1 MIYFC
6 DRWAPELKYVVKIIR
21 FMSWPSVPIKQL
33 TTGTMDCEIQRASE
47 DKLVV
52 SSIFGQKK
60 AAFIDH
66 IWRRLDLLRCIQTLE
81 DTVPKF
87 KSSIYTNR
95 RKGKR
100 SDVSWKIL
108 LNIYT
113 VSKPDNITLLSLSSP
128 PRLHW
133 TNTVESKAFK
143 SAFDAALHVFHR

>member
-1 MIYFC
+1 M
-6 DRWAPELKYVVKIIR
+6 
-21 FMSWPSVPIKQL
+21 PIKQL

-100 SDVSWKIL
+100 SDVS
-108 LNIYT
+108 
-113 VSKPDNITLLSLSSP
+113 
-128 PRLHW
+128 
-133 TNTVESKAFK
+133 
-143 SAFDAALHVFHR
+143 